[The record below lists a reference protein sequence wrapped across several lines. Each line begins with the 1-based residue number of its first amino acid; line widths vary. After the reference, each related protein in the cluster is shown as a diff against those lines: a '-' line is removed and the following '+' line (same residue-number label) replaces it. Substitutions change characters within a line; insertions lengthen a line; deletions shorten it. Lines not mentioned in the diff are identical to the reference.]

1 MNDLDDNIES
11 IMSKSL
17 PEPKI
22 KRVGSLVSESNAQG
36 SESQSAKPL
45 MNPDLAAVK
54 LQKIYRGFR
63 TRRNLADSAVMVEQG
78 VKLLDFEQL
87 KSSSLSFFVKPET
100 AVSRGAAKVGKGLSK
115 NEKASKLALQHW
127 LEAIDPRHRYGHN
140 LHYYYTKWLLS
151 ESTQPFFY
159 WLDVGEG
166 KEVNL
171 EICPRTKLLQQCIIY
186 LGPKEREA
194 YEVIVED
201 GKFMY
206 KLSKTVIDTTGG
218 PEHTK
223 WIFVLS
229 PSMVLYIGQK
239 QKGRFVHSSFL
250 AGGATISAG
259 RLVIRDGILEA
270 VWPNSGHYLPTEENF
285 DAFMSFLEQHHID
298 LHAVKRYTL
307 EEILSATNNFSH
319 ENLIMEG
326 PLGKV
331 YLSHVKNLVIQRLDF
346 KHGQGDELQTEIS
359 TIKSLNHKNI
369 ASISGYCDENDEKII
384 IHKAFHGTLCQRLS
398 DPTLTWSQ
406 RLQICLGVARGLNY
420 IHYDVIHCDIN
431 SSKIILDHNWEPKI
445 YGFELSTTYPRSLR
459 HRLLFSRYF
468 DTNNLTPKYDVYS
481 FGVLLLEVLCGRKRV
496 FTNDVV
502 EEELEEIIDP
512 NLRKQMDTQTMVL
525 FTNIAYKCLKQQYVQ
540 RPTMDQIVKEL
551 EEVLQLQWE
560 LQWEHADMK
569 EHLVTKAADEG
580 ILSDILKIPLRDIR
594 QATNGF
600 NKACFVGSGG
610 YADVYRAKL
619 DFLNIEALSSMDE
632 KSKDELPKISKTV
645 AIKRISSRVDEQ
657 GKQTFLTELKLLSR
671 CKHPNIV
678 SLLGFSRE
686 SGEMILVYE
695 YAFKGSLGDYLV
707 SSDKT
712 SVVLPWAQRI
722 QICLDIAHG
731 ISYLHT
737 DMEGKPRIIH
747 RDIKSD
753 NILLDENMNAKLADF
768 GLSKL
773 HPTNQQP
780 STIYSK
786 NIAGTTLYMDPEY
799 TTTGKYKR
807 ESDIYSFG
815 VVLFEVLS
823 GKVAYDSTYTDEDD
837 LGLAPIARRRFNE
850 GTIKEL
856 IDPKLIEDD
865 DDHIFTL
872 NKGPN
877 QDSFHAFSKIA
888 YQCLAETQAKRP
900 AINVVIKELQNAL
913 KLQGTTVVLSRSR
926 LSDIV
931 LATENFAE
939 KYCIGLDAI
948 GTVYKAELD
957 HFNNNNL
964 LAAEGKNNSES
975 SKKRITVAIKRI
987 TSRKGGQGKQEFYE
1001 EIEMCTSYQHPNIV
1015 PLIGFCN
1022 EGDEMILVYEHVS
1035 ERSLNDYLKSVDKM
1049 GTFTWIRRLHMCLE
1063 IARGLDH
1070 LHTKMVNPQ
1079 RIIHID
1085 IKSGNILLD
1094 KNLGPKIAYFVI
1106 SKLRPATNIETALER
1121 NSDIYSFGVVLF
1133 EIFCGR
1139 VAYDPVYI
1147 EKNNKG
1153 LAPIACQCFNGGTIE
1168 SIMDPTLKE
1177 AADED
1182 ISTSNRGPNQDSLN
1196 TFLKIAC
1203 QCVGEA
1209 AKRPT
1214 MDIVIKE
1221 LERAINFHDPKPVEY
1236 S

>member
-11 IMSKSL
+11 IMSESL

-36 SESQSAKPL
+36 SIMSKLLSKSLSKSAKPL
-45 MNPDLAAVK
+45 MNRDLAAVK
-54 LQKIYRGFR
+54 MQKIYRSFR

-78 VKLLDFEQL
+78 EKLMDFEQL
-87 KSSSLSFFVKPET
+87 KSSSVSSSFEVGKPETT
-100 AVSRGAAKVGKGLSK
+100 AVSRWSRARTQAAKVGKGLSK

-171 EICPRTKLLQQCIIY
+171 EICPRKKLLQQCIIY

-201 GKFMY
+201 GKFMH
-206 KLSKTVIDTTGG
+206 KLSMTVVDTTGG

-223 WIFVLS
+223 WIYVLS

-239 QKGRFVHSSFL
+239 QKGRFAHSSFL

-270 VWPNSGHYLPTEENF
+270 VWPYSGHYLQTEENF
-285 DAFMSFLEQHHID
+285 DTFMSFLEQHHID

-307 EEILSATNNFSH
+307 EEILSATTNFSH

-420 IHYDVIHCDIN
+420 IHYDVIHCDVN
-431 SSKIILDHNWEPKI
+431 SSKIILDHNWVPKI

-468 DTNNLTPKYDVYS
+468 GTNNLTPKYDVYS

-496 FTNDVV
+496 FTNDGV

-512 NLRKQMDTQTMVL
+512 NLRKQMDTQTMAL
-525 FTNIAYKCLKQQYVQ
+525 FTNIAYKCLKREYVQ

-560 LQWEHADMK
+560 LQWEYADLK
-569 EHLVTKAADEG
+569 EHLVTDAADEG

-657 GKQTFLTELKLLSR
+657 G
-671 CKHPNIV
+671 
-678 SLLGFSRE
+678 
-686 SGEMILVYE
+686 
-695 YAFKGSLGDYLV
+695 SLGDYLV

-768 GLSKL
+768 GLSKS

-957 HFNNNNL
+957 HFSNNNNL

-1015 PLIGFCN
+1015 PLIGFCDD
-1022 EGDEMILVYEHVS
+1022 GDETILVYEHVS

-1094 KNLGPKIAYFVI
+1094 ENLGPKIAYFVI
-1106 SKLRPATNIETALER
+1106 SKLRPATNIEIGMKVYEDREHETALER

-1139 VAYDPVYI
+1139 MAYDPVYI
-1147 EKNNKG
+1147 EKNSKG
-1153 LAPIACQCFNGGTIE
+1153 LAPIACQCFNDGTIE
-1168 SIMDPTLKE
+1168 SIMDLTLKE
-1177 AADED
+1177 AVDED
-1182 ISTSNRGPNQDSLN
+1182 ISTSNRGPDQDSLD
-1196 TFLKIAC
+1196 TFLKIAY